1 MKVGGEGLREFVWLK
16 LEFDMIQDEVWV
28 KKYQELTVFIVTN
41 KRNPSQQKN
50 MGERN

>member
-1 MKVGGEGLREFVWLK
+1 MWEGGLREFVWLK